1 MTSIVSLSHLKSDPA
16 PSGREPW
23 DDAPASSS
31 DAQRAHFARIAH
43 PGGKMTT
50 NKEEALAKFLLKRQ
64 AGKAKLSAAQ
74 AEALDRALRGTAF
87 EAGAEAD
94 DEAALTAV
102 AREKVAAAEA
112 ADEAAPAGARGRAG
126 RGRRGRGAGRAGRGA
141 GRQSRQQPDLRDEIF
156 GGGAAASRRGA
167 RGGAKQQFVA
177 TRRKNSDASGP
188 NKRQRSLSLN
198 DRIDS
203 ALSAR

>member
-94 DEAALTAV
+94 DEDALTAV

-112 ADEAAPAGARGRAG
+112 ADEGALVGARGRAG

-141 GRQSRQQPDLRDEIF
+141 GRQTRQPDLRDEIF

-167 RGGAKQQFVA
+167 RGGAKQQFLA

>member
-102 AREKVAAAEA
+102 AREKLPRPRPPTKPRLRARARARRPRAPRAWRRPRRPWRRPPEQAARPARR
-112 ADEAAPAGARGRAG
+112 DLGRRRRRAPARARRRQAATS
-126 RGRRGRGAGRAGRGA
+126 RRDPAEEQRRG
-141 GRQSRQQPDLRDEIF
+141 
-156 GGGAAASRRGA
+156 
-167 RGGAKQQFVA
+167 
-177 TRRKNSDASGP
+177 GP
-188 NKRQRSLSLN
+188 QKRQRSLSLN
-198 DRIDS
+198 DRIDG